1 MTTIDK
7 LEARTIVG
15 TWLRA
20 KREATGLG
28 RVRFGRHCAALGCDG
43 IEPNTMRF
51 WESGRQMPDMGLI
64 AGLLAA
70 LEPDQAER
78 RRILSAR
85 LYLTP
90 ESLEALLAE

>member
-7 LEARTIVG
+7 QAARTIIG

-28 RVRFGRHCAALGCDG
+28 RVRFERHCSALGCDG
-43 IEPNTMRF
+43 VEPNTMRF

-64 AGLLAA
+64 ASMLAA

-78 RRILSAR
+78 RRILAAR

-90 ESLEALLAE
+90 EAFDSLLAE